1 MAEMVK
7 IDSKSAQP
15 EALPENLNVHT
26 DTPTQ
31 IGVISDYYS
40 IVTPVNSIDG
50 TNTIDFKICSSLN
63 QVIDPSKTLMRFK
76 FKVLKEG
83 GKTTSK
89 RTREV
94 MIADTEDK
102 TKKVQAKDKDGQ
114 PKYEPIQDNIVLP
127 VNNIVQSMW
136 SNVMVKINNQ
146 IMSNGDSAY
155 PYRADIESKFM
166 TTKDGKKN
174 LAPGMWYEEKVPWE
188 DRPDKPKADAAEHF
202 MLLDSDEKDPIQ
214 IRYDLGHMED
224 TDGTMHVQGP
234 IHSEIFETNK
244 VLPPGTTMNV
254 IFTKSDPRFCL
265 LAEREMVGY
274 KIEIFDFEL
283 LVHFLNVDAEI
294 ISDMLYHTQK
304 KAFVYPLRK
313 VDIKWITVNKDVN
326 SINETN
332 LLHEKEKLPRRMF
345 IAFVNQNAFNQPG
358 SLALDPFHYH
368 HLEMSESTL
377 RVGNRERPYPT
388 IKYHWPCIPDHM
400 FALQHATSTLY
411 SDDYIGYNPVDIKAR
426 NFVIPYK
433 LSPTDSK
440 AGECYEMLPHE
451 VVFFSAQLKKAT
463 DKVYQMIIYAE
474 YDAEMH
480 INEHGRISVLV

>member
-1 MAEMVK
+1 MTEMVK

-15 EALPENLNVHT
+15 EALPENLDVHS

-40 IVTPVNSIDG
+40 TVTPVNSIDG

-63 QVIDPSKTLMRFK
+63 QVIDPSKTTMRFK
-76 FKVLKEG
+76 FKILKEG
-83 GKTTSK
+83 GGKTVERMRKPKEKGEKS
-89 RTREV
+89 
-94 MIADTEDK
+94 DD
-102 TKKVQAKDKDGQ
+102 QDPKDKKKDS
-114 PKYEPIQDNIVLP
+114 KEPVEWEELENNTVLP

-155 PYRADIESKFM
+155 PYRADLETKFM
-166 TTKDGKKN
+166 TTAQGKKN
-174 LAPGMWYEEKVPWE
+174 LASGMWYEELEPWE
-188 DRPDKPKADAAEHF
+188 SRDKKIDF
-202 MLLDSDEKDPIQ
+202 RDKGLLLNTEEDDGIQ
-214 IRYDLGHMED
+214 IRYNLCHLDD
-224 TDGTMHVQGP
+224 SDGTMSVNGP
-234 IHSEIFETNK
+234 IHSEIFETSK

-265 LAEREMVGY
+265 LARNGLIGY
-274 KIEIFDFEL
+274 KIEIWDFEL
-283 LVHFLNVDAEI
+283 LVHFLNVDPEI
-294 ISDMLYHTQK
+294 ISDMLFHTEK

-313 VDIKWITVNKDVN
+313 VDIKWLTINKNVN

-332 LLHEKEKLPRRMF
+332 LLHEKDKLPRRMF
-345 IAFVNQNAFNQPG
+345 IAFVDQNAFNQPG
-358 SLALDPFHYH
+358 NLELDPFHYH

-388 IKYHWPCIPDHM
+388 IKYFWPTIPDHM
-400 FALQHATSTLY
+400 FALQHATGTLFSNEY
-411 SDDYIGYNPVDIKAR
+411 LGYDPINIEMR

-440 AGECYEMLPHE
+440 PGEVYEMLPHE
-451 VVFFSAQLKKAT
+451 VVFFSAQLKKPT
-463 DKVYQMIIYAE
+463 DKVYQMIIYSE
-474 YDAEMH
+474 YDAEMQ
-480 INEHGRISVLV
+480 INEAGRISLLL